1 MKRLFGTDGI
11 RGIAYSDITK
21 ELVIKVANAIAY
33 IFNKKDKGIKVI
45 IGNDGRESADMILS
59 TLKEELL
66 SCGISV
72 LDAGLIPTP
81 GISYLVKYYNYD
93 LGIMISAS
101 HNPHEYN
108 GIKIFDKEGYKLLDD
123 VEARI
128 EDLIF
133 DNIKYSSTK
142 RGIILDSRDVIK
154 DYGNH
159 LLDSLN
165 KYNNNVNYNNLN
177 IGIDASNG
185 ASSKVCEY
193 IFSKLGSKYHII
205 NNAPNGTNINNNCG
219 STHPEVLSSYVIN
232 NKLDIGIAY
241 DGDADR
247 LIAVDE
253 KGHEVDGD
261 HIMILGAVYLK
272 KQNKLANDTLV
283 VTTINGDY
291 TLAIISNDLKN
302 KNRLN
307 KNTIVGTIL
316 SNLGL
321 LEYCKNNDIEFITTN
336 VGDKYVLEYLRDN
349 NLSLGG
355 EEAGHIILK
364 EYCNTGDGPL
374 TSLIMLSILASTNT
388 TFSNLTKIMHK
399 YPEVHINIKVN
410 NKNDFATSNII
421 EDSIKEIKNNFNGN
435 YRLVVRPSGTE
446 PLVRIVLE
454 GEELK
459 VLEESSNKIKSIIK
473 NLNMEVV

>member
-1 MKRLFGTDGI
+1 MKKLFGTDGI
-11 RGIAYSDITK
+11 RGIAYKDITK
-21 ELVIKVANAIAY
+21 ELVIKVASAIAY
-33 IFNKKDKGIKVI
+33 IFNKKDNGIKVI
-45 IGNDGRESADMILS
+45 IGNDGRESANMILS

-72 LDAGLIPTP
+72 LDAGLIPTT

-101 HNPHEYN
+101 HNPYEYN
-108 GIKIFDKEGYKLLDD
+108 GIKIFDKEGYKLSDD
-123 VEARI
+123 VESNI

-133 DNIKYSSTK
+133 DNIKHSSTK

-247 LIAVDE
+247 VVFIDE
-253 KGHEVDGD
+253 
-261 HIMILGAVYLK
+261 LG
-272 KQNKLANDTLV
+272 NI
-283 VTTINGDY
+283 INGDY

-435 YRLVVRPSGTE
+435 YRLVIRPSGTE

>member
-1 MKRLFGTDGI
+1 MRKYFGTDGV
-11 RGIAYSDITK
+11 RGVANK
-21 ELVIKVANAIAY
+21 ELTCDLAYKLGRAGGYVLTNNEYKV
-33 IFNKKDKGIKVI
+33 KVVVGKDTRQSG
-45 IGNDGRESADMILS
+45 DMLEAALI
-59 TLKEELL
+59 
-66 SCGISV
+66 
-72 LDAGLIPTP
+72 AGLMSVGCDVITVGVIPTP
-81 GISYLVKYYNYD
+81 GVAYLTRKY
-93 LGIMISAS
+93 GAECGVVISAS
-101 HNPHEYN
+101 HNPMEDN
-108 GIKIFDKEGYKLLDD
+108 GIKFFNKDGFKLDTAAQDYVDYLKSIVDTDLTGLKVVLDC
-123 VEARI
+123 A
-128 EDLIF
+128 
-133 DNIKYSSTK
+133 
-142 RGIILDSRDVIK
+142 
-154 DYGNH
+154 
-159 LLDSLN
+159 
-165 KYNNNVNYNNLN
+165 
-177 IGIDASNG
+177 NG
-185 ASSKVCEY
+185 AAYKVAPEV
-193 IFSKLGSKYHII
+193 FRELGAEVIAM
-205 NNAPNGTNINNNCG
+205 NVTPDGENINHKCG
-219 STHPEVLSSYVIN
+219 STHPEGLQKAVVEHNADLG
-232 NKLDIGIAY
+232 LAY

-247 LIAVDE
+247 VVFIDE
-253 KGHEVDGD
+253 
-261 HIMILGAVYLK
+261 LG
-272 KQNKLANDTLV
+272 NI
-283 VTTINGDY
+283 INGDY

-410 NKNDFATSNII
+410 NKNDFATSNMI

>member
-165 KYNNNVNYNNLN
+165 KYNNNEYYVPVTKYVN
-177 IGIDASNG
+177 
-185 ASSKVCEY
+185 SKITDPIKV
-193 IFSKLGSKYHII
+193 II
-205 NNAPNGTNINNNCG
+205 K
-219 STHPEVLSSYVIN
+219 ELSSSPIYETN
-232 NKLDIGIAY
+232 LMSYLNSEAKLISY
-241 DGDADR
+241 D
-247 LIAVDE
+247 LSE
-253 KGHEVDGD
+253 
-261 HIMILGAVYLK
+261 
-272 KQNKLANDTLV
+272 DTLKLNFNSLLLSDV
-283 VTTINGDY
+283 DKKSILEEVIYTISLSMDNIY
-291 TLAIISNDLKN
+291 NDLKEVSFWVDDEEIYVM
-302 KNRLN
+302 KMDELN
-307 KNTIVGTIL
+307 
-316 SNLGL
+316 S
-321 LEYCKNNDIEFITTN
+321 
-336 VGDKYVLEYLRDN
+336 
-349 NLSLGG
+349 
-355 EEAGHIILK
+355 
-364 EYCNTGDGPL
+364 
-374 TSLIMLSILASTNT
+374 
-388 TFSNLTKIMHK
+388 
-399 YPEVHINIKVN
+399 
-410 NKNDFATSNII
+410 
-421 EDSIKEIKNNFNGN
+421 
-435 YRLVVRPSGTE
+435 
-446 PLVRIVLE
+446 
-454 GEELK
+454 
-459 VLEESSNKIKSIIK
+459 
-473 NLNMEVV
+473 

>member
-1 MKRLFGTDGI
+1 
-11 RGIAYSDITK
+11 
-21 ELVIKVANAIAY
+21 
-33 IFNKKDKGIKVI
+33 
-45 IGNDGRESADMILS
+45 
-59 TLKEELL
+59 
-66 SCGISV
+66 
-72 LDAGLIPTP
+72 
-81 GISYLVKYYNYD
+81 
-93 LGIMISAS
+93 MISAS

-108 GIKIFDKEGYKLLDD
+108 GIKIFDKEGYKLSDD
-123 VEARI
+123 VESKI

-205 NNAPNGTNINNNCG
+205 NNTPNGTNINNNCG

-247 LIAVDE
+247 VVFIDE
-253 KGHEVDGD
+253 
-261 HIMILGAVYLK
+261 LG
-272 KQNKLANDTLV
+272 NI
-283 VTTINGDY
+283 INGDY

>member
-1 MKRLFGTDGI
+1 MNVITDEQIEVILNEQMNYLKSTYDEKQCLGLFTYGKVNYGFAEKLD
-11 RGIAYSDITK
+11 DIKTV
-21 ELVIKVANAIAY
+21 LCY
-33 IFNKKDKGIKVI
+33 IPSF
-45 IGNDGRESADMILS
+45 
-59 TLKEELL
+59 EELCTTIYPL
-66 SCGISV
+66 
-72 LDAGLIPTP
+72 
-81 GISYLVKYYNYD
+81 K
-93 LGIMISAS
+93 
-101 HNPHEYN
+101 
-108 GIKIFDKEGYKLLDD
+108 
-123 VEARI
+123 
-128 EDLIF
+128 
-133 DNIKYSSTK
+133 IKYITDDKNRKIRICDIRLLYELAISQED
-142 RGIILDSRDVIK
+142 IIIE
-154 DYGNH
+154 
-159 LLDSLN
+159 
-165 KYNNNVNYNNLN
+165 
-177 IGIDASNG
+177 A
-185 ASSKVCEY
+185 
-193 IFSKLGSKYHII
+193 IFSKYHII

-247 LIAVDE
+247 VVFIDE
-253 KGHEVDGD
+253 
-261 HIMILGAVYLK
+261 LG
-272 KQNKLANDTLV
+272 NI
-283 VTTINGDY
+283 INGDY

-388 TFSNLTKIMHK
+388 TFSNLTNIMHK

-410 NKNDFATSNII
+410 NKNDFATSNMI

>member
-1 MKRLFGTDGI
+1 MKKLFGTDGI
-11 RGIAYSDITK
+11 RGIAYKNITK

-33 IFNKKDKGIKVI
+33 IFNKKDNGIKVI
-45 IGNDGRESADMILS
+45 IGNDGRESANMILS

-72 LDAGLIPTP
+72 LDAGLIPTL

-108 GIKIFDKEGYKLLDD
+108 GIKIFDKEGYKLSDD
-123 VEARI
+123 VESNI

-133 DNIKYSSTK
+133 DNIKYYSTK
-142 RGIILDSRDVIK
+142 RGIILDNRDVIK

-247 LIAVDE
+247 VVFIDE
-253 KGHEVDGD
+253 
-261 HIMILGAVYLK
+261 LG
-272 KQNKLANDTLV
+272 NI
-283 VTTINGDY
+283 INGDY

-355 EEAGHIILK
+355 EEVGHIILK

-410 NKNDFATSNII
+410 NKNDFATSNMI

>member
-11 RGIAYSDITK
+11 RGIAYKDITK
-21 ELVIKVANAIAY
+21 ELVIKVADAIAY
-33 IFNKKDKGIKVI
+33 IFNKKDNGIKVI

-66 SCGISV
+66 LCGISV

-101 HNPHEYN
+101 HNHHEYN
-108 GIKIFDKEGYKLLDD
+108 GIKIFDKEGTKISDD
-123 VEARI
+123 LEENI

-133 DNIKYSSTK
+133 NNIKYSSTK
-142 RGIILDSRDVIK
+142 RGIILDNRDVIK

-159 LLDSLN
+159 LLVSLN

-205 NNAPNGTNINNNCG
+205 NNTPNGTNINDNCG

-232 NKLDIGIAY
+232 NKLDIGIAF

-247 LIAVDE
+247 VVFIDE
-253 KGHEVDGD
+253 LGNTIDGD
-261 HIMILGAVYLK
+261 YI
-272 KQNKLANDTLV
+272 
-283 VTTINGDY
+283 
-291 TLAIISNDLKN
+291 LAIISNDLKN

-321 LEYCKNNDIEFITTN
+321 LEYCKNNNIEFITTK
-336 VGDKYVLEYLRDN
+336 VGDKYVYEYLKDN
-349 NLSLGG
+349 NLTLGG

-364 EYCNTGDGPL
+364 EYCSTGDGPL
-374 TSLIMLSILASTNT
+374 ISLIMLSILASSNT
-388 TFSNLTKIMHK
+388 SLSNLTKIMHK

-410 NKNDFATSNII
+410 SKNDFTTSNMI
-421 EDSIKEIKNNFNGN
+421 EDSIKEIRNNLKGN

-446 PLVRIVLE
+446 PLVRIIIE
-454 GEELK
+454 GEDPK

-473 NLNMEVV
+473 NLNMEV

>member
-66 SCGISV
+66 LCGISV

-108 GIKIFDKEGYKLLDD
+108 GIKIFDKEGYKLSDD
-123 VEARI
+123 VESNI

-133 DNIKYSSTK
+133 DNIKYYSTK
-142 RGIILDSRDVIK
+142 RGIILDNRDVIK

-247 LIAVDE
+247 VVFIDE
-253 KGHEVDGD
+253 
-261 HIMILGAVYLK
+261 LG
-272 KQNKLANDTLV
+272 NI
-283 VTTINGDY
+283 INGDY

-435 YRLVVRPSGTE
+435 YRLVIRPSGTE

>member
-1 MKRLFGTDGI
+1 MKKLFGTDGI
-11 RGIAYSDITK
+11 RGIAYKDITK
-21 ELVIKVANAIAY
+21 ELVIKVASAIAY
-33 IFNKKDKGIKVI
+33 IFNKRDNGIKVI
-45 IGNDGRESADMILS
+45 IGNDGRESANMILS

-81 GISYLVKYYNYD
+81 GISYLVK
-93 LGIMISAS
+93 
-101 HNPHEYN
+101 
-108 GIKIFDKEGYKLLDD
+108 
-123 VEARI
+123 I

-247 LIAVDE
+247 VVFIDE
-253 KGHEVDGD
+253 
-261 HIMILGAVYLK
+261 LG
-272 KQNKLANDTLV
+272 NI
-283 VTTINGDY
+283 INGDY

-388 TFSNLTKIMHK
+388 TFSNLTNIMHK

-410 NKNDFATSNII
+410 HKNDFITSNII

>member
-1 MKRLFGTDGI
+1 MKKLFGTDGI
-11 RGIAYSDITK
+11 RGIAYRDITK
-21 ELVIKVANAIAY
+21 ELVIKVADAIAY
-33 IFNKKDKGIKVI
+33 IFNKKDNGIKVI
-45 IGNDGRESADMILS
+45 IGNDGRESADIILS

-66 SCGISV
+66 LCGIQV

-108 GIKIFDKEGYKLLDD
+108 GIKIFDKEGTKISDNL
-123 VEARI
+123 EENI

-133 DNIKYSSTK
+133 NNIKYSSTK
-142 RGIILDSRDVIK
+142 RGIILDNRDVIK
-154 DYGNH
+154 DYVNH
-159 LLDSLN
+159 LLVSLN
-165 KYNNNVNYNNLN
+165 KYNNSVNYNNLN

-205 NNAPNGTNINNNCG
+205 NNTPNGTNINNNCG

-247 LIAVDE
+247 VVFIDE
-253 KGHEVDGD
+253 
-261 HIMILGAVYLK
+261 LG
-272 KQNKLANDTLV
+272 NI
-283 VTTINGDY
+283 INGDY

-336 VGDKYVLEYLRDN
+336 VGDKYVLGYLRDN

>member
-1 MKRLFGTDGI
+1 MKKLFGTDGI
-11 RGIAYSDITK
+11 RGIAYKDITK
-21 ELVIKVANAIAY
+21 ELVIKVADAIAY
-33 IFNKKDKGIKVI
+33 IFNKKDNGIKVI
-45 IGNDGRESADMILS
+45 IGNDGRESADIILS

-66 SCGISV
+66 LCGIQV

-108 GIKIFDKEGYKLLDD
+108 GIKIFDKEGYKLSDD
-123 VEARI
+123 VESKI

-205 NNAPNGTNINNNCG
+205 NNTPNGTNINNNCG

-232 NKLDIGIAY
+232 NKLDIGIAF

-247 LIAVDE
+247 VVFIDE
-253 KGHEVDGD
+253 LGNTIDGD
-261 HIMILGAVYLK
+261 YI
-272 KQNKLANDTLV
+272 
-283 VTTINGDY
+283 
-291 TLAIISNDLKN
+291 LAIISNDLKN
-302 KNRLN
+302 KNKLN

-321 LEYCKNNDIEFITTN
+321 LEYCKNNNIEFITTK
-336 VGDKYVLEYLRDN
+336 VGDKYVYEYLKDN
-349 NLSLGG
+349 NLTLGG

-364 EYCNTGDGPL
+364 EYCSTGDGPL
-374 TSLIMLSILASTNT
+374 ISLIMLSILASSNT
-388 TFSNLTKIMHK
+388 TLSNLTKIMHK

-410 NKNDFATSNII
+410 SKNDFTTSNMI
-421 EDSIKEIKNNFNGN
+421 EDSIKEIRNNLKGN

-446 PLVRIVLE
+446 PLVRIIIE
-454 GEELK
+454 GEDPK

-473 NLNMEVV
+473 NLNMEV

>member
-11 RGIAYSDITK
+11 RGIAYKDITK
-21 ELVIKVANAIAY
+21 ELVIKVASAIAY
-33 IFNKKDKGIKVI
+33 IFNRKDKDIKVI
-45 IGNDGRESADMILS
+45 IGNDGRESANMILS

-108 GIKIFDKEGYKLLDD
+108 GIKIFDKEGYKLSDNL
-123 VEARI
+123 ESNI

-133 DNIKYSSTK
+133 NNIKYYSTK

-165 KYNNNVNYNNLN
+165 KYNNGVNYNNLN

-205 NNAPNGTNINNNCG
+205 NNAPNGTNINN
-219 STHPEVLSSYVIN
+219 
-232 NKLDIGIAY
+232 KLDIGIAF

-247 LIAVDE
+247 VVFIDE
-253 KGHEVDGD
+253 
-261 HIMILGAVYLK
+261 LG
-272 KQNKLANDTLV
+272 NI
-283 VTTINGDY
+283 INGDY
-291 TLAIISNDLKN
+291 ILAIISNDLKN
-302 KNRLN
+302 KNKLN

-374 TSLIMLSILASTNT
+374 TSLIMLSILESTNT

-399 YPEVHINIKVN
+399 YPEVNINIKVN
-410 NKNDFATSNII
+410 NKNDFITSNMI
-421 EDSIKEIKNNFNGN
+421 EDNIKEIKNNLNGN

-446 PLVRIVLE
+446 PLVRIVLD
-454 GEELK
+454 GEDFNI
-459 VLEESSNKIKSIIK
+459 LERTADKIKSIIK